1 MCTHREDSPQT
12 VPFNPEELI
21 MKRLILIL
29 AILAAAQILR
39 FESAHAADSSSA
51 NRPNILFAIADD
63 WSFGHAGAYGCGWV
77 ETPNFDRVAKE
88 GILFTRA
95 YTPNAKCAPSRAII
109 LTGRYSWQLE
119 EAGNH
124 MAIFP
129 PKFGSFMERLEADGY
144 STGFTGKGWAPGV
157 ANDVKGKPRRITGR
171 VFQGKSAKPPAT
183 GISRND
189 YAANFGDFLKSSS
202 EGKPWAFWL
211 GTTEP
216 HRGYE
221 FGSGVRLGKKLGD
234 VDRVP
239 GYWPDNETIRNDMLD
254 YAIEVE
260 HFDNHLGKALALLEA
275 VGELDNTLIVATSDH
290 GMPFPRAK
298 GQAYDHSNHIPLA
311 IRWAGGIKGAG
322 RTVDDF
328 VDFADLAPTFLEAG
342 QVSDAGPIMQ
352 PISGRSLIPIFKSDQ
367 ASTKE
372 PHRDHVL
379 VGKERHDIG
388 RPNNWGYPIRGIVKG
403 DMLYLHNFKTDRWPA
418 GDPLTGYLNCDGSP
432 TKSLVLD
439 MRRHGTSQDFWDL
452 CFGRRPADEL
462 YDLSSDPDCVKN
474 LASEP
479 DNAKTMAALKKQLFS
494 ELKSQG
500 DPRMSGKGDV
510 FDSYPY
516 SGASTDNFYDRF
528 MSGQKVKAG
537 WVNPTDF
544 EKEPVE

>member
-1 MCTHREDSPQT
+1 
-12 VPFNPEELI
+12 
-21 MKRLILIL
+21 MKRLILML
-29 AILAAAQILR
+29 VAVAAILSSRNLLA
-39 FESAHAADSSSA
+39 ESKGKAR
-51 NRPNILFAIADD
+51 RPNILFAIADD
-63 WSFGHAGAYGCGWV
+63 WSFGHASAYGCGWV
-77 ETPNFDRVAKE
+77 QTPNFDRVAKD

-144 STGFTGKGWAPGV
+144 STGFTGKGWAPGF
-157 ANDVKGKPRRITGR
+157 ANDVNGKPRRITGQR
-171 VFQGKSAKPPAT
+171 FQGKTAKPPAK
-183 GISRND
+183 GISRVD
-189 YAANFGDFLKSSS
+189 YAANFADFLKSSS
-202 EGKPWAFWL
+202 NEKPWAFWL

-221 FGSGVRLGKKLGD
+221 YGSGVRLGKKLGD
-234 VDRVP
+234 IERVP

-260 HFDNHLGKALALLEA
+260 HFDNHLGMALAHLEA
-275 VGELDNTLIVATSDH
+275 AGQLDNTLIVATSDH

-311 IRWAGGIKGAG
+311 IRWAGGIKGSG
-322 RTVDDF
+322 RIIEDF
-328 VDFADLAPTFLEAG
+328 VDFADLAPTFLEAA

-352 PISGRSLIPIFKSDQ
+352 PISGRSLFPIFESSD
-367 ASTKE
+367 AETRK

-403 DMLYLHNFKTDRWPA
+403 DMLYLHNFETVRWP
-418 GDPLTGYLNCDGSP
+418 GGHPTTGYLNCDGSP
-432 TKSLVLD
+432 TKTAVLD
-439 MRRHGTSQDFWDL
+439 MRRKGSNEDFWDL
-452 CFGRRPADEL
+452 CFGKRPADEL
-462 YDLSSDPDCVKN
+462 YDLTNDPDCVKN
-474 LASEP
+474 LASVSVHAE
-479 DNAKTMAALKKQLFS
+479 AMAELKKQLFDQ
-494 ELKSQG
+494 LKAQG
-500 DPRMSGKGDV
+500 DPRMSGRGGV
-510 FDSYPY
+510 FDTYPY
-516 SGASTDNFYDRF
+516 SAASTDNFYKRF
-528 MSGQKVKAG
+528 TSGEKVKAG
-537 WVNPTDF
+537 WVNSSDF